1 MSHYFI
7 FETSFVENKT
17 IFKKTEVP
25 FFTLKPTELV
35 LLLKTQHFHRKLPC
49 EKPML

>member
-25 FFTLKPTELV
+25 FFTLKRIELV
-35 LLLKTQHFHRKLPC
+35 LLLKTQHFHRKMPC
-49 EKPML
+49 EKLML